1 MMYKSE
7 EAEKELERKQLE
19 QLHDQRIQ
27 AQLSTQEQQI
37 FEDFMTAVDDNN
49 VQVKLCLCLNWNRFL
64 FLRNRYSFTG
74 NWNWF

>member
-49 VQVKLCLCLNWNRFL
+49 VQVKLCLCLN
-64 FLRNRYSFTG
+64 
-74 NWNWF
+74 